1 MKNKL
6 ILFFSVGFFLVTNQF
21 FSQQVRVGRQS
32 INALGSSTVSNG
44 IRISHTVGQASS
56 TSVSKSGNILIRQG
70 FQQANLQYEVEKT
83 DFDVQLYPNPND
95 GDFNVSVAGILTE
108 DPISYQILDM
118 NGKIIL
124 SSKKADSMTFSV
136 STLGIEPGM
145 YYLTL
150 DTKSGKNASIKFSIY

>member
-6 ILFFSVGFFLVTNQF
+6 ILFFSVGFFLFTNQS

-44 IRISHTVGQASS
+44 VRISHTVGQASS
-56 TSVSKSGNILIRQG
+56 TSVSKSGNIVIRQG

-95 GDFNVSVAGILTE
+95 GDFNVSVAGILVE
-108 DPISYQILDM
+108 DPISYQILDL
-118 NGKIIL
+118 NGKIVL
-124 SSKKADSMTFSV
+124 SAKKADSMNFSV

-150 DTKSGKNASIKFSIY
+150 KTKTEKNASIKFCIN

>member
-1 MKNKL
+1 
-6 ILFFSVGFFLVTNQF
+6 
-21 FSQQVRVGRQS
+21 
-32 INALGSSTVSNG
+32 
-44 IRISHTVGQASS
+44 
-56 TSVSKSGNILIRQG
+56 
-70 FQQANLQYEVEKT
+70 VEKT

-95 GDFNVSVAGILTE
+95 GDFNVSIAGILTE

-136 STLGIEPGM
+136 STTGIEPGM

>member
-6 ILFFSVGFFLVTNQF
+6 FFFISLGFFLFTNQF

-32 INALGSSTVSNG
+32 INCIGSSTVSNG

-56 TSVSKSGNILIRQG
+56 TSVSKSGNIAIRQG

-95 GDFNVSVAGILTE
+95 GDFNVTVAGILAE
-108 DPISYQILDM
+108 DPISYQILDL
-118 NGKIIL
+118 NGKIVL
-124 SSKKADSMTFSV
+124 NAKKADSMTFSV

-145 YYLTL
+145 YYLKL
-150 DTKSGKNASIKFSIY
+150 DTKSAKNASIKFSIY